1 MDPISIL
8 LLASSAFSAIKQGV
22 ATYKE
27 AKNVAGDVK
36 KIVGEIA
43 GMFGPTPT
51 KEQKKQIVAEQKRV
65 QEVAAYDP
73 NQVMGNIAKSLGEF
87 MRHMQQIQDFYK
99 EEERKSKE
107 EVYDGADSL
116 AERALQRTLVLTQ
129 LRQMESDL
137 REQMIYQSPKELGD
151 LWTRFNEMREQ
162 IAVEQEQARE
172 VRDQRE
178 AQARWQRRRV
188 IADLQDKAIY
198 LAAALLII
206 VYLSVFWS
214 LLVMDRKTRWGF

>member
-1 MDPISIL
+1 VDPISVL
-8 LLASSAFSAIKQGV
+8 LLASSAFSAIKQGI
-22 ATYKE
+22 ASYKE
-27 AKNVAGDVK
+27 CKNVIGDVK
-36 KIVGEIA
+36 NIVKEIG
-43 GMFGPTPT
+43 GMFGPNPT

-87 MRHMQQIQDFYK
+87 MRHMQQIQDYYL

-129 LRQMESDL
+129 LRQMETDL
-137 REQMIYQSPKELGD
+137 REQMIFQSPPELGN

-162 IAVEQEQARE
+162 IAVEQEQARA

-178 AQARWQRRRV
+178 AQVRWQRRKV
-188 IADLQDKAIY
+188 INDLQDKAIY
-198 LAAALLII
+198 LGAALCVIL
-206 VYLSVFWS
+206 YLAVFWS

>member
-8 LLASSAFSAIKQGV
+8 LLASSAFSAIKQGI
-22 ATYKE
+22 ATYKDV
-27 AKNVAGDVK
+27 KNTAGDVK
-36 KIVGEIA
+36 KIVNEI
-43 GMFGPTPT
+43 
-51 KEQKKQIVAEQKRV
+51 AEQKRV

-73 NQVMGNIAKSLGEF
+73 NQVMGDIAKRLGEF
-87 MRHMQQIQDFYK
+87 MRHQQQIQDYYL

-129 LRQMESDL
+129 LRQMETDL
-137 REQMIYQSPKELGD
+137 REQMIYQSPPELGD

-162 IAVEQEQARE
+162 ISVEQEQARE

-178 AQARWQRRRV
+178 AQAKWQRRRV

-198 LAAALLII
+198 LGAALLII

>member
-1 MDPISIL
+1 MDPISVL
-8 LLASSAFSAIKQGV
+8 LLASSAFSAIKQGI
-22 ATYKE
+22 ASYKE
-27 AKNVAGDVK
+27 CKNVIGDVK
-36 KIVGEIA
+36 NIVKEIG
-43 GMFGPTPT
+43 GMFGPSPT

-87 MRHMQQIQDFYK
+87 MRHMQQIQDFYL

-107 EVYDGADSL
+107 EVYDGVDSL

-129 LRQMESDL
+129 LRQMETDL
-137 REQMIYQSPKELGD
+137 REQMIFQSPPELGN

-162 IAVEQEQARE
+162 IAVEQEQARA

-198 LAAALLII
+198 LGAALCVIL
-206 VYLSVFWS
+206 YLAVFWS
-214 LLVMDRKTRWGF
+214 LLVLDRKTRWGF

>member
-1 MDPISIL
+1 M
-8 LLASSAFSAIKQGV
+8 ASSAFSAIKQGV

-43 GMFGPTPT
+43 GMFGPNPT

-65 QEVAAYDP
+65 QEVASYDP

-129 LRQMESDL
+129 LRQMEADL
-137 REQMIYQSPKELGD
+137 REQMVYQSPKELGN

-162 IAVEQEQARE
+162 IAVEQEQARA

-178 AQARWQRRRV
+178 AQAKWQRRRV

-198 LAAALLII
+198 LGAALCVIL
-206 VYLSVFWS
+206 YLAVFWS

>member
-1 MDPISIL
+1 VDPISIL
-8 LLASSAFSAIKQGV
+8 LLASSAFSAIKQGI
-22 ATYKE
+22 ATYKDV
-27 AKNVAGDVK
+27 KNTAGDVK
-36 KIVGEIA
+36 KIVNEIA

-73 NQVMGNIAKSLGEF
+73 NAVMGDIAKRLGEF
-87 MRHMQQIQDFYK
+87 MRHMQQIQDYYH

-129 LRQMESDL
+129 LTQMETDL
-137 REQMIYQSPKELGD
+137 REQMVYGAPPELGN

-162 IAVEQEQARE
+162 ISIEQEQARA

-178 AQARWQRRRV
+178 AQAKWQRRRV

-198 LAAALLII
+198 LAAALCVIL
-206 VYLSVFWS
+206 YLAVFWS

>member
-36 KIVGEIA
+36 KIVNEIA

-198 LAAALLII
+198 LGAALLII

>member
-1 MDPISIL
+1 VDPISIL
-8 LLASSAFSAIKQGV
+8 LLASSAFSAIKQGI
-22 ATYKE
+22 ATYKDV
-27 AKNVAGDVK
+27 KNTAGDVK
-36 KIVGEIA
+36 KIVNEIA

-73 NQVMGNIAKSLGEF
+73 NQVMGDIAKRLGEF
-87 MRHMQQIQDFYK
+87 MRHQQQIQDYYH

-129 LRQMESDL
+129 LTQMETDL
-137 REQMIYQSPKELGD
+137 REQMVYGAPPELGN

-162 IAVEQEQARE
+162 ISIEQEQARA

-178 AQARWQRRRV
+178 AQAKWQRRRV

-214 LLVMDRKTRWGF
+214 LLVMDRKSRWGF

>member
-1 MDPISIL
+1 VDPISIL

-36 KIVGEIA
+36 KIVNEIA
-43 GMFGPTPT
+43 GMFGPSPT

-129 LRQMESDL
+129 LRQMEADL

-198 LAAALLII
+198 LGAALLII